1 MSHKHRP
8 SPLRLS
14 ALFTLVLTLLILPL
28 QTASADL
35 REQRPFSDNSPW
47 NTPIAAGAAA
57 DRHSTEMIATL
68 KATQTGG
75 AITSDPN
82 QYSYPVYFVD
92 KTTPR
97 WDIPCTSHK
106 CTVVTEAGAQRTD
119 VLRNV
124 PLPANALASTG
135 SDGQIIVIDQE
146 SGTEYDLWQV
156 QRSATG
162 WTVSN
167 GSTYNIAWDAAP
179 REYGSRGA
187 GVPYYAGLIRPWE
200 IEAGEIGHALAF
212 AYPTPARDRCVY
224 PASKT
229 DGRGDGQFAIP
240 EGARLQLDPS
250 LTDED
255 FRRWGLDRTGIIIA
269 RALQR
274 YGMYL
279 IDISGRP
286 KIIAENLKDNPYA
299 SRQWS
304 DPALNLTD
312 QSIAAIPPD
321 AFHVLALPDAYW
333 DASLSGSVH
342 GECLRQGIRLSEVKT
357 RVYLPLVRR
366 R

>member
-1 MSHKHRP
+1 MRILQRLLGWHRQP
-8 SPLRLS
+8 RTGGHL
-14 ALFTLVLTLLILPL
+14 LTLLLVIGGPF
-28 QTASADL
+28 TFGDVH
-35 REQRPFSDNSPW
+35 QRRPYSDESPW
-47 NTPIAAGAAA
+47 NTPIGRNPPI
-57 DRHSTEMIATL
+57 DRYSDELIATL
-68 KATQTGG
+68 IATRTGG
-75 AITSDPN
+75 AITSDPD

-92 KTTPR
+92 ETTPR
-97 WDIPCTSHK
+97 RRVRCATYK
-106 CTVVTEAGAQRTD
+106 CTVVSLGQTRRTQQLD
-119 VLRNV
+119 EVPIPLQLR
-124 PLPANALASTG
+124 PSSG
-135 SDGQIIVIDQE
+135 SDGQVIIIDTRF
-146 SGTEYDLWQV
+146 GVEYNFWQI
-156 QRSATG
+156 RREGDG
-162 WTVSN
+162 WAASN
-167 GSTYNIAWDAAP
+167 GSIYSIYGDGAP
-179 REYGSRGA
+179 AEYGSRGA

-250 LTDED
+250 LSEED

-286 KIIAENLKDNPYA
+286 KVIAENLKDNPYA

-312 QSIAAIPPD
+312 QSIAAIPPN

-333 DASLSGSVH
+333 DTSLSGSLH
-342 GECLRQGIRLSEVKT
+342 GECLRQ
-357 RVYLPLVRR
+357 P
-366 R
+366 